1 LYGAME
7 GGGGGV
13 FLYDDALRSKT
24 ERRSATASAMKR
36 ALEGHEFTVYYQ
48 PVVDL
53 ATGAMVSTEALLRWE
68 HPKRGLVGPDEFIPL
83 AEETGLIVPIGAWVL
98 EQACR
103 QLVQW
108 QVVDPSLSVA
118 VNFSVRQLL
127 APDVID
133 LVAAV
138 LARTGT
144 RPSDLCLELTE
155 SVFMGDVDYFTKT
168 LDDLKGLGVRLALD
182 DFGTGYS
189 SLSYLKRFPFDAVKV
204 DRSFVDGL
212 GTDPYDSALVAAIM
226 AMADALDLDV
236 IAEGVETEDQ
246 LAHLTKLHCRRVQ
259 GYYLARPMVASALT
273 KLVEQHHTWP
283 VG

>member
-1 LYGAME
+1 
-7 GGGGGV
+7 
-13 FLYDDALRSKT
+13 
-24 ERRSATASAMKR
+24 
-36 ALEGHEFTVYYQ
+36 
-48 PVVDL
+48 VVDL
-53 ATGAMVSTEALLRWE
+53 ATGALVSTEALLRWE
-68 HPKRGLVGPDEFIPL
+68 HPDRGLVGPDQFIPL

-108 QVVDPSLSVA
+108 QVVDPSMSVA

-127 APDVID
+127 APDVVD

-138 LARTGT
+138 LARTAV

-155 SVFMGDVDYFTKT
+155 SVFMGDVDYFSKT
-168 LDDLKGLGVRLALD
+168 LANLKALGVRLALD

-212 GTDPYDSALVAAIM
+212 GTDPHDSGLVAAIM
-226 AMADALDLDV
+226 AMADALGLDV
-236 IAEGVETEDQ
+236 IAEGVETEGQ
-246 LAHLTKLHCRRVQ
+246 LANLTKLHCRRVQ
-259 GYYLARPMVASALT
+259 GYYLARPMVAAALT
-273 KLVEQHHTWP
+273 KLVEEHHTWL
-283 VG
+283 VEGS